1 MAESALA
8 THATLEVVSY
18 TNPAAVYLAGLAA
31 TGRRTMMGA
40 LSTIA
45 GILGAADL
53 WAAPWEMLRYE
64 HVALV
69 RTTLSERGLAA
80 ATVNKHLA
88 ALRGVMRAAWR
99 MGLVDADT
107 YERIADVDLVTGSTL
122 PAGRALGPGEIA
134 AIMRACADGT
144 PAGARDAAIIA
155 LAYAGGLRRAELAA
169 LALGDVLD
177 DGEDATHGG
186 AITLK
191 VLGKRNKERLVY
203 LDNGAAMALRAW
215 LTVRG
220 GAAGALFY
228 AGRRGGHILAGQGLT
243 SQAVFEIVTRRAEQA
258 GIAHA
263 SPHDLRRSFV
273 GDLLDAGVDIA
284 TVAAMAGH
292 ASVNTTARYDRRG
305 EQAKKRAAGSLHV
318 PFYGK

>member
-53 WAAPWEMLRYE
+53 WATPWAQLRYE

-177 DGEDATHGG
+177 DGEM
-186 AITLK
+186 ISLK

-203 LDNGAAMALRAW
+203 LDNGAALALRAW

-228 AGRRGGHILAGQGLT
+228 AGRRGGHLLAGQGLT
-243 SQAVFEIVTRRAEQA
+243 AQAVFEIVTRRAEQA

-273 GDLLDAGVDIA
+273 SDLLDAGVDIS

-292 ASVNTTARYDRRG
+292 ESVITTQRYDRRG
-305 EQAKKRAAGSLHV
+305 EQGKRRAAKSLHV
-318 PFYGK
+318 PFYGP